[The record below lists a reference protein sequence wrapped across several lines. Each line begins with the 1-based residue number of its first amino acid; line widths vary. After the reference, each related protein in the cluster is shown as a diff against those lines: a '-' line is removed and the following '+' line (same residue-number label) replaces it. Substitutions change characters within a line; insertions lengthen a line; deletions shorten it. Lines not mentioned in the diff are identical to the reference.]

1 MATDINADNYER
13 RRKYEIL
20 RSQLESERS
29 SFIGHWTDLGT
40 YVLPR
45 RPRFMVSD
53 RNRGDRRNQKI
64 IDSTATLAAR
74 TLRSG
79 MMSGVTSPARP
90 WFRLTT
96 NNPKMSEVGDVK
108 LWLNEV
114 TEAMRTV
121 FLRSNVYNTL
131 PIVYGDLGVFGTSAM
146 LIEEDF
152 TGDIIRTYAFPV
164 GSYMLGNDD
173 KLQVRVF
180 MRDFTM
186 TVRQIVEKF
195 GRQPD
200 GKIDWTNI
208 STTVKMAW
216 EEHKTEAWVS
226 VTHVITANEDYQIGS
241 PVAKKKRYRSC
252 YYERGI
258 VDASEQYTGS
268 VEGKFLSESGYD
280 YFPVLAPRWEVVGE
294 DVYGVDCPGMASLG
308 DVKQLQLGEKRI
320 MQAIE
325 KMVNPPMVGPT
336 SLKKSTPSILPSD
349 ITYVDE
355 RDGVKG
361 FRPAHEVNPR
371 IAELE
376 QKQEQVRFRIRRAFF
391 EDLFLMLA
399 STDRRQIT
407 AREVQERHEE
417 KLLALGP
424 VLEQLNQDLL
434 DPMVDI
440 TFDIMV
446 SKGLIPEPPDVIQG
460 DNLKVEYISVM
471 AQAQKLSDAAG
482 LERFEM
488 MVGDLVKVT
497 GDPTVIDKVDIDQ
510 FVDVYSDRL
519 GVPPDVV
526 RSDEDV
532 AQMRASR
539 AEVQKQQAALENA
552 REVTGAVKDLSE
564 VDMSKDSA
572 LTRAIEQSQAGRLG

>member
-1 MATDINADNYER
+1 MVMNPDVYER
-13 RRKYEIL
+13 RRRYEIL
-20 RSQLESERS
+20 RSQMYDERS
-29 SFIGHWTDLGT
+29 SFIGHWTDLGN
-40 YVLPR
+40 YILPR
-45 RPRFMVSD
+45 RPRFTISD

-96 NNPKMSEVGDVK
+96 NDQKLAESGDVK
-108 LWLNEV
+108 IWLNEV
-114 TEAMRTV
+114 TELMRTV

-131 PIVYGDLGVFGTSAM
+131 PIVYGDLGVFGTAAM

-180 MRDFTM
+180 MRDFMM

-208 STTVKMAW
+208 SDTVKQAW
-216 EEHKTEAWVS
+216 EENKPESWVS
-226 VTHVITANEDYQIGS
+226 VTHVIAGNDEYQIGS
-241 PVAKKKRYRSC
+241 PVNKRKRYRSC

-258 VDASEQYTGS
+258 VDSSDQYTGS
-268 VEGKFLSESGYD
+268 VAEKFLSESGYD
-280 YFPVLAPRWEVVGE
+280 YFPVLAPRWEIVGE
-294 DVYGVDCPGMASLG
+294 DVYGVDCPGMSSLG

-336 SLKKSTPSILPSD
+336 SLKKSAPSILPSD

-376 QKQEQVRFRIRRAFF
+376 EKQEQVRFRIRRAFF

-434 DPMVDI
+434 DPLIDI

-446 SKGLIPEPPDVIQG
+446 SKGLIPEPPETIQG

-471 AQAQKLSDAAG
+471 AQAQKLSDVAG
-482 LERFEM
+482 LERFGM
-488 MVGDLVKVT
+488 MVGDMVKAT
-497 GDPTVIDKVDIDQ
+497 GDPTVIDKIDMDQ

-526 RSDEDV
+526 RSDEAV
-532 AQMRASR
+532 ADLRAQR
-539 AEVQKQQAALENA
+539 ANAQKQQAAIENA
-552 REVTGAVKDLSE
+552 RQVTGAVKDLAE
-564 VDMSKDSA
+564 TDLEKDSA
-572 LTRAIEQSQAGRLG
+572 LSRVIEQGQAGKL